1 MYVYKNNSILSEN
14 LTEKVLTKVGKSGI
28 IGPQYKL
35 NFQIKYMILK
45 DLMGNLKSKSSWGRY
60 NAQ

>member
-1 MYVYKNNSILSEN
+1 MCIYKNNFTLSEN

-35 NFQIKYMILK
+35 NFQIKYMILT
-45 DLMGNLKSKSSWGRY
+45 D
-60 NAQ
+60 